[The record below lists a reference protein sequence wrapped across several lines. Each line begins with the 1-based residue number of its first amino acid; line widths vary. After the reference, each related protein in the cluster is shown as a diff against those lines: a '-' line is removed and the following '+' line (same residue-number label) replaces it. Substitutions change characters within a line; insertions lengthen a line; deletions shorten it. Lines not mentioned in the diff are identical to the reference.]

1 MNNVNVRTLYSSN
14 SCVQPESVFFTC
26 LVEVYGV
33 DLHVTRSNRRKCVT
47 ANRMP
52 GCNLLG
58 NTCRLATNSRTQ
70 RLYPSRTVYLLI
82 YIYLGVMSD
91 TTNVLLFS
99 WNRKPLQ
106 HRCLYCECQHNV
118 GNYTFERGKIEEGVQ
133 FDMHCT

>member
-1 MNNVNVRTLYSSN
+1 MSSDHKLQDPAVI
-14 SCVQPESVFFTC
+14 SKQDGVFT
-26 LVEVYGV
+26 Y
-33 DLHVTRSNRRKCVT
+33 
-47 ANRMP
+47 
-52 GCNLLG
+52 
-58 NTCRLATNSRTQ
+58 
-70 RLYPSRTVYLLI
+70 I

-106 HRCLYCECQHNV
+106 HRCLYCQHNV